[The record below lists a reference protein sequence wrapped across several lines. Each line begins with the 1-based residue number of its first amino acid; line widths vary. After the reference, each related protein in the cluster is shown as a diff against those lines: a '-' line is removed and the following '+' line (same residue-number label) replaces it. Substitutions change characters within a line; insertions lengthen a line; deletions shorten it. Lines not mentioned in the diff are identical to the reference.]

1 MGMDKG
7 GQTIAD
13 LCGQYGR
20 TIEAARKQWSRTIGG
35 QFSRTYVPTEAEIF
49 VIFGKGQKPK
59 QEEKPEPAKAPTP
72 KLIQKQEPKPI
83 RLNKPLLWV
92 CLSLSLGCSVPNMF
106 DVMFAIKESAW
117 RAGIVTASLT
127 ISPFLLIGARVG
139 KLANVAAYLVIGFEV
154 FCNAA
159 GFYGGM
165 TGLNKGLFVA
175 PSKFLHMVTSMVN
188 KPYEG
193 TALVLSLFMAACIA
207 VLAAVPVYNLRK

>member
-1 MGMDKG
+1 MDKG

-20 TIEAARKQWSRTIGG
+20 TIEAVRKKWSRTIGG
-35 QFSRTYVPTEAEIF
+35 QFDRTYIPTEAEILLL
-49 VIFGKGQKPK
+49 FGKGQKPK
-59 QEEKPEPAKAPTP
+59 PEVKPEPAKAPTP
-72 KLIQKQEPKPI
+72 KHMQKQEPKPMGI
-83 RLNKPLLWV
+83 NKALLWL
-92 CLSLSLGCSVPNMF
+92 CLALSLGCSIPNMF
-106 DVMFAIKESAW
+106 DVVFAIKESAW
-117 RAGIVTASLT
+117 RAGVVTAALT
-127 ISPFLLIGARVG
+127 VSPFLLIGSRVG
-139 KLANVAAYLVIGFEV
+139 KVADIAAYLVIGFEV

-165 TGLNKGLFVA
+165 TGLNKALFVA

-207 VLAAVPVYNLRK
+207 MLAAVPVYNLRK